1 METFHVE
8 QMLGLKKKK
17 IRTPLDFVE
26 LSKKGVSKKGLSALA
41 DHLSIGLPLMAEL
54 LSINVRTIQ
63 RYASEK
69 LFPRTVSE
77 HILRIAVITV
87 RGEEVFGSR
96 ESFRSW
102 LNAPNTALGDTK
114 PLDLLASDFGRDMV
128 LDELGRLEHGIVS

>member
-8 QMLGLKKKK
+8 QMLGLKKK

-41 DHLSIGLPLMAEL
+41 DHLKLGLPLMAEL

-69 LFPRTVSE
+69 VFPRTVSE
-77 HILRIAVITV
+77 HILRIAIITV
-87 RGEEVFGSR
+87 RGEEAFGSR

-102 LNAPNTALGDTK
+102 LNAPNTALGDKK